1 MRCPAATKKASP
13 TTRLGAHEPA
23 HNPTRQSRTVRE
35 KRDGWKVGLAAA
47 PPRQRAR
54 SSGSANNTARAV
66 ADDAIRTR
74 RDGLKNTGATTASP
88 ARCGR
93 ILLRPRHTQKKG
105 WQPALER
112 RCGQV
117 GVGRLLSTVM
127 ERGPTEGVGASGA
140 ETPHGIGRNQRP
152 TQASEWGWHGGWD
165 SMHTVPAD
173 ATKTEQA
180 TSSLC
185 NSSRNSASVECLRRT
200 ALGRAACDGRTGRS
214 PRPLPAAAPAGL
226 QSFPLPPHCPRPAGQ
241 AAAVCPCAAY
251 SLRRRLAP
259 IDHAFALGT
268 TLTRGG
274 GSGAVTSSRLW
285 LWVVTAGGA
294 LTGGGGDGPATGLLG
309 IPFRHHRHRHSK
321 TQRRGH
327 PPWWSRGCRGRGA
340 AVDSRE
346 GVEERGRGWAT
357 RRRHDFL

>member
-66 ADDAIRTR
+66 ADDAIPTR

-152 TQASEWGWHGGWD
+152 TQASEWG
-165 SMHTVPAD
+165 
-173 ATKTEQA
+173 
-180 TSSLC
+180 
-185 NSSRNSASVECLRRT
+185 
-200 ALGRAACDGRTGRS
+200 
-214 PRPLPAAAPAGL
+214 
-226 QSFPLPPHCPRPAGQ
+226 
-241 AAAVCPCAAY
+241 
-251 SLRRRLAP
+251 
-259 IDHAFALGT
+259 
-268 TLTRGG
+268 
-274 GSGAVTSSRLW
+274 
-285 LWVVTAGGA
+285 
-294 LTGGGGDGPATGLLG
+294 
-309 IPFRHHRHRHSK
+309 
-321 TQRRGH
+321 
-327 PPWWSRGCRGRGA
+327 
-340 AVDSRE
+340 
-346 GVEERGRGWAT
+346 
-357 RRRHDFL
+357 